1 MDGWADEGE
10 FLGVLSDQLQRGTD
24 EFDHR
29 FHRAC
34 RTIQQAMCLAANS
47 CDYTPDIGLDPEQK
61 DVERFVDACKTRA
74 VDCEDSAKLCF
85 LFAWLLLLAGIPPA
99 LTAGRALLYWAG
111 VAMRCFVPAMF
122 TTSASSPSAGGGSP
136 EFTQQAA
143 EPINHIAAQL
153 VPRFLFCQWL
163 ANAGSAVGCSYERL
177 KRACEAATGQPER
190 AWERKQTQFW
200 IMEVRQCAT

>member
-1 MDGWADEGE
+1 VDGWADEGE